1 MVTKLKEVDAVVIGQ
16 GLTGVMMA
24 KELTM
29 AGLTVVGLERGPDRR
44 PEQEVVL
51 PRIRDELKYNARKE
65 LMIDN
70 AVDTVTFRNSGDQVA
85 LPIRRWGAFLPGE
98 GVGGTTNHWGGL
110 HWRFLPAD
118 FRIRSE
124 ITQKYGAKAI
134 PADMTIQ
141 DWPVSYDELE
151 PYFDKFDKLCGVSG
165 KAGNLRGQKIE
176 GGNVF
181 EGPRQNEYPT
191 PPLIMGESGLMF
203 SKVAKELGYHPFPQ
217 PASNASRAYTNS
229 EGLTLGGCQYCGFC
243 ERNGCEANAKA
254 GPQVCV
260 LPLLRAEPKFTL
272 RDRAWVSRLSYDKA
286 AKKVTGVLFTD
297 TRTGEEYEQ
306 PA

>member
-1 MVTKLKEVDAVVIGQ
+1 MVTTLKEVDAVVIGQ

-44 PEQEVVL
+44 PEEEVVI

-70 AVDTVTFRNSGDQVA
+70 AVDTVSFRNNSDQQA

-124 ITQKYGAKAI
+124 ITQRYGARAI
-134 PADMTIQ
+134 PADMTIE

-165 KAGNLRGQKIE
+165 KAGNLRGTKVE

-181 EGPRQNEYPT
+181 EGPRQNEYP
-191 PPLIMGESGLMF
+191 ESGAQTVGRRPVVCRRCKARRV
-203 SKVAKELGYHPFPQ
+203 SPFPY
-217 PASNASRAYTNS
+217 A
-229 EGLTLGGCQYCGFC
+229 
-243 ERNGCEANAKA
+243 
-254 GPQVCV
+254 V
-260 LPLLRAEPKFTL
+260 LRAIKTVHEHL
-272 RDRAWVSRLSYDKA
+272 WRDAGAV
-286 AKKVTGVLFTD
+286 
-297 TRTGEEYEQ
+297 
-306 PA
+306 